1 MRSVKR
7 KFSSALAC
15 TAMLSGLLLATT
27 GAEAGRIGERSY
39 SDSFGN
45 LVIISPSGYKRIVVG
60 QGDLAET
67 SVSGAP
73 DVIYFDEPVYSTSQH
88 RFPEAS
94 YRCSGGAAVYRGRS
108 YMYGLSRD
116 EVAVLVNGCR

>member
-7 KFSSALAC
+7 ILGSGLAGLVV
-15 TAMLSGLLLATT
+15 LSGLLLVTS
-27 GAEAGRIGERSY
+27 GAQAGRTGEVFY

-60 QGDLAET
+60 QGDLADA
-67 SVSGAP
+67 GGPAGP
-73 DVIYFDEPVYSTSQH
+73 DVVYFDEPVHATGQH
-88 RFPEAS
+88 RFPEAA

-108 YMYGLSRD
+108 FMYGLSRD
-116 EVAVLVNGCR
+116 EVAVLRNDCR